1 VAVPC
6 SWIRVFL
13 SKRSIQAL
21 IHRAKDIVNG
31 CPVVA
36 DRFLKDAWRERER
49 GALQQAGLEEP
60 KAWYLPDLR
69 ERRIQVR
76 TEGGK
81 EVLYGLLTNWL
92 LTGYELV
99 TDRLLTCY

>member
-1 VAVPC
+1 MGYCVVD
-6 SWIRVFL
+6 V
-13 SKRSIQAL
+13 
-21 IHRAKDIVNG
+21 
-31 CPVVA
+31 CPVVTA
-36 DRFLKDAWRERER
+36 RFLKDAWRERER

-81 EVLYGLLTNWL
+81 KGEGGPLRTA
-92 LTGYELV
+92 
-99 TDRLLTCY
+99 D